1 VTDTHDT
8 GRRIP
13 WPVLRRMAR
22 DRGLVL
28 DEERTGRFAVRRRRG
43 DPARLFSTLEA
54 VEAHLAQQPVTPRT
68 RY

>member
-1 VTDTHDT
+1 
-8 GRRIP
+8 
-13 WPVLRRMAR
+13 VLRRMAR